1 MTAIASVRLR
11 PYRLRLRAPHV
22 DAHGGFATRHG
33 VILELIDSKGRVG
46 LGDCAPLPPFTPA
59 LEACRSALGREAARL
74 PGKNPEEAWS
84 AAAAGA
90 FAALPGPARS
100 AFETALGFLVAQER
114 AEPLSALLGGDPGNR
129 PARLAVNA
137 LVDRDDVAAACDQ
150 AAWFAAAGY
159 TVFKVKV
166 GLGEDR
172 DASLVRSLR
181 QQLGPDA
188 SLRVDANGAWSPE
201 AFERLA
207 PLLRAGHV
215 ELVEQPLPPGAVDE
229 LDLLRRLRETLGLR
243 IALDESLA
251 DPERAIRLIEGG
263 ACDAIVVKPSLLGL
277 VAAAGL
283 ATASR
288 ARGLDV
294 IMTGAFES
302 GAGLAAAMEFAAAF
316 GAPGVAH
323 GFATALAV
331 LDDPVTGVP
340 QPAGGFVALP
350 PGGVHPQL
358 APTVAAAEATP

>member
-22 DAHGGFATRHG
+22 DARGGFATRHG
-33 VILELIDSKGRVG
+33 VILELIDSHGRVG

-59 LEACRSALGREAARL
+59 LEACRSGLEREAARL
-74 PGKNPEEAWS
+74 PGQNPEEAWS
-84 AAAAGA
+84 AAADA
-90 FAALPGPARS
+90 FATLPGPVRFAL
-100 AFETALGFLVAQER
+100 ETALGFLVAQER
-114 AEPLSALLGGDPGNR
+114 AVPLAALLGGDRGSR

-137 LVDRDDVAAACDQ
+137 LVDRDDVAAARDQ
-150 AAWFAAAGY
+150 AAWSAAAGY

-172 DASLVRSLR
+172 DVALVSSLG
-181 QQLGPDA
+181 QQLGPEA
-188 SLRVDANGAWSPE
+188 SLRVDANGAWSAG

-207 PLLRAGHV
+207 PLLRAAHV
-215 ELVEQPLPPGAVDE
+215 ELVEQPLSPGGADE
-229 LDLLRRLRETLGLR
+229 LDLLRRLRETTGLR

-277 VAAAGL
+277 VAAARL
-283 ATASR
+283 ATVARAS
-288 ARGLDV
+288 GLDV
-294 IMTGAFES
+294 IVTGAFES

-331 LDDPVTGVP
+331 LYDPVTGVP

-350 PGGVHPQL
+350 PGGIHPQL
-358 APTVAAAEATP
+358 APTVAPSEAAP